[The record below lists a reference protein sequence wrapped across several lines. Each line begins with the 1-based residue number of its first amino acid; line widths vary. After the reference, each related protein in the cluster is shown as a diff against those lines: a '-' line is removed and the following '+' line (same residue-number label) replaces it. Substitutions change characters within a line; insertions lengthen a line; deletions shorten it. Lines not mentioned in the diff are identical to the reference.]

1 MLGEEDVE
9 KINKWV
15 KRLESKRRAA
25 AQRKIGEQHRGGGKD
40 WRIKTKENI
49 GVWKKN
55 CWKTSQGKRKK
66 EIKVKLS
73 KLEITKFNWNHLGWI
88 CFWIQYERKLTNQNY
103 QQLQSFHI

>member
-1 MLGEEDVE
+1 MLEEEDVE

-49 GVWKKN
+49 GVWKKIAE
-55 CWKTSQGKRKK
+55 KQAKEKGRKK
-66 EIKVKLS
+66 S
-73 KLEITKFNWNHLGWI
+73 
-88 CFWIQYERKLTNQNY
+88 R
-103 QQLQSFHI
+103 